1 MNMERF
7 TADERGVS
15 EVVGAILVFALVVA
29 LLGIIQSQAV
39 PNQNQ
44 EVEVQHSIDVQGD
57 MVKYHQIASQV
68 ATSGNE
74 QSVAIETGTGYP
86 ARLLFFNPPRVQ
98 GTLETSNP
106 EPANISNITSPEPEV
121 NDYINDT
128 AGGQLSLDSRTM
140 QYRGNYNE
148 YQNPPIIKYEYGIL
162 FNEYDNASIVAN
174 PGTLIDGT
182 DINLLFLAGNYSK
195 TSSTSQSVGVQPVS
209 APARTIPIEHD
220 GSTDPLRIE
229 LQSELPEEQWE
240 EAYDPSTSNVDD
252 IYKPNQDTVY
262 IELDDS
268 KTYDLRMS
276 RIALEKDVQ
285 KPEGY
290 YVVPAGDGTTSV
302 SEGETTNVKFEVR
315 DEYNN
320 PVSGVEVAVEDPG
333 GTQATPTTNSDGK
346 VTVPITPASSGTQNA
361 TANIKGQ
368 SNVIGCNPSSNA
380 ERCRA
385 NFTLQVTDLSI
396 NPGSGVKLEDTFV
409 YQEPEIDRDINDQ
422 EISALNGSTN
432 IVNVTMNATGNNR
445 NIDAI
450 RMNLYSTDQ
459 DGPVTADMKNSDDSD
474 SLAIENMDIGG
485 PFYTSSSSEWENGP
499 NTLQNSSNTEYSFW
513 FYDSN
518 DDPRVVRNNDYFV
531 LTVVYQNDERAIYFV
546 SPDGSGE

>member
-1 MNMERF
+1 MNIQRF

-98 GTLETSNP
+98 GTVETS
-106 EPANISNITSPEPEV
+106 EQGTVEIENITSTGEV
-121 NDYINDT
+121 DDYISDDQN
-128 AGGQLSLDSRTM
+128 GELRLESRTM

-148 YQNPPIIKYEYGIL
+148 YQNPPVIKYEYGIL
-162 FNEYDNASIVAN
+162 YNEYDDASIVAN

-182 DINLLFLAGNYSK
+182 DINLIFLAGDYSK
-195 TSSTSQSVGVQPVS
+195 TSSTTQSVGVQPNS
-209 APARTIPIEHD
+209 APARTVPIKHNGTGD
-220 GSTDPLRIE
+220 LNITVHSD
-229 LQSELPEEQWE
+229 LPKDRWE
-240 EAYDPSTSNVDD
+240 EEYLSSTNNVEE
-252 IYKPNQDTVY
+252 IYKPSPGNITIQ
-262 IELDDS
+262 LDDT

-276 RIALEKDVQ
+276 RIALEKDVT

-290 YVVPAGDGTTSV
+290 YLVPAGDGTTSV
-302 SEGETTNVKFEVR
+302 SEGATTNVRFEVR

-320 PVSGVEVAVEDPG
+320 PVSDVEVEVDNPG
-333 GTQATPTTNSDGK
+333 TAGTQTQTTNSDGK
-346 VTVPITPASSGTQNA
+346 ITVPITPASSGTQNA
-361 TANIKGQ
+361 TANIKGEP
-368 SNVIGCNPSSNA
+368 NVIGCNPSSNA

-396 NPGSGVKLEDTFV
+396 NPGSGVRLNKSYIYQDPIVSESAQNVSVETGLGENSNIVNATFNV
-409 YQEPEIDRDINDQ
+409 TGTNDRDI
-422 EISALNGSTN
+422 A
-432 IVNVTMNATGNNR
+432 
-445 NIDAI
+445 AI
-450 RMNLYSTDQ
+450 RMNLYSATSD
-459 DGPVTADMKNSDDSD
+459 PPATANMNNSGGSMVIAGMEIGGQYYSSSDWNSDPDTLEETGLTTYS
-474 SLAIENMDIGG
+474 
-485 PFYTSSSSEWENGP
+485 FYFFDENG
-499 NTLQNSSNTEYSFW
+499 
-513 FYDSN
+513 
-518 DDPRVVRNNDYFV
+518 DPRVVEDNDYFV